1 ALPIFSLQALLARL
15 IASEKISTNSKIYF
29 VDDGSR
35 DSTWT
40 LLKTAAE
47 EHTDVVAIK
56 LSRNNGH
63 QNALYAG
70 LRTTIEYLVVSIDA
84 DLQDDPANIEYM
96 VDEFHKGNDVV
107 YGVRS
112 AR

>member
-1 ALPIFSLQALLARL
+1 MDLSELKMTVLTPSLAIVVPCYNEEEVFPKTLASLQALLAML
-15 IASEKISTNSKIYF
+15 IVSEKISTNSKIYL

-56 LSRNNGH
+56 LSRNKGH

-70 LRTTIEYLVVSIDA
+70 LRTT
-84 DLQDDPANIEYM
+84 
-96 VDEFHKGNDVV
+96 
-107 YGVRS
+107 
-112 AR
+112 